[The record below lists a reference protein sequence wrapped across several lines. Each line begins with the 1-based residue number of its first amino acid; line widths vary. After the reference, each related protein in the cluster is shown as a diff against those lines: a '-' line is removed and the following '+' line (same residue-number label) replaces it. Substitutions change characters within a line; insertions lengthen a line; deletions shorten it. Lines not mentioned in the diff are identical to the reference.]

1 MSGNTD
7 NRRLKAPQ
15 ADKLR
20 RIASDGRRRPADR
33 EWAARMLSEAG
44 VDLSPSTKKRMQQ
57 IPPARAG
64 LKTAD
69 LE

>member
-44 VDLSPSTKKRMQQ
+44 ADL
-57 IPPARAG
+57 PPAKKSKEARQVISS
-64 LKTAD
+64 
-69 LE
+69 